1 MSLFDAIE
9 ADFRRDYGI
18 DLLRELDG
26 MSWRRFLVLCRN
38 LSPYGAV
45 AGRIQERD
53 RDEPPESGTED
64 ARQAAED
71 FFSSVVR
78 V

>member
-1 MSLFDAIE
+1 
-9 ADFRRDYGI
+9 
-18 DLLRELDG
+18 

-45 AGRIQERD
+45 AMRISEKNTE
-53 RDEPPESGTED
+53 EPDNEMD
-64 ARQAAED
+64 ARQAAEE
-71 FFSSVVR
+71 FFSSVVH

>member
-1 MSLFDAIE
+1 
-9 ADFRRDYGI
+9 
-18 DLLRELDG
+18 

-45 AGRIQERD
+45 AGRIQEGQNA
-53 RDEPPESGTED
+53 PETGTEE
-64 ARQAAED
+64 ARQAAEE

-78 V
+78 I

>member
-1 MSLFDAIE
+1 MQQLAK
-9 ADFRRDYGI
+9 
-18 DLLRELDG
+18 

-45 AGRIQERD
+45 AARISQQRTE
-53 RDEPPESGTED
+53 EPENEMD
-64 ARQAAED
+64 ARQAAEE